1 MTQEERKLLF
11 KDLCSRLPFDVQA
24 EGEYEEE
31 ASYENP
37 FGRLERSVGHVDG
50 IDHIGFDDGEIYV
63 TIEGIPCELGT
74 VKLYLRPMETM
85 TMTEVKEFEKL
96 TDGLFENGSSEEIWD
111 TVVDWMNEHGFDHRH
126 LIEKGLALKATHTMY
141 VKFGWMDTK
150 VESVEHKDKL

>member
-1 MTQEERKLLF
+1 MTAEERKLLF
-11 KDLCSRLPFDVQA
+11 KDLSARLPFGLQA

-31 ASYENP
+31 ASYKRP
-37 FGRLERSVGHVDG
+37 YGGLEKSIGLVEG
-50 IDHIGFDDGEIYV
+50 IDLIGFDDGEIYII
-63 TIEGIPCELGT
+63 IEGIPCELGT

-96 TDGLFENGSSEEIWD
+96 TDGLFVNGTSEEIWD

-126 LIEKGLALKATHTMY
+126 LIEKDLALPATKNMY

-150 VESVEHKDKL
+150 VESVKHKNKL